1 MYSAGSGPVTPA
13 EVTLL
18 IAIGVLTVL
27 ALTAATGYF
36 VAQEFAYVAVDRGRL
51 QQLADQGDSAAERAL
66 RVTSQL
72 SFALSGAQLG
82 ITVTA
87 LLVGYVSEPLIGE
100 GLADLLGFTGL
111 SQAARLSLSLTVVLI
126 FSTVVQM
133 VLGELAPKNF
143 AIARTVPLARALSR
157 STLVYLKI
165 AGPIVR
171 VFDAASNN
179 LLRWVGIEPVKEL
192 PHGATPK
199 DLRRIIDDSRA
210 GGKIGESLSVLLD
223 RGLSFRGLVA
233 EQVMTPRV
241 LVTTIGAHEP
251 VSRVAE
257 LLETGRSRFP
267 VTGRDVD
274 DVLGVVGIAELL
286 AVPAEVRSTTKVGS
300 IAPAPVRFPTS
311 LPLPAVLEG
320 LRAEHRQLA
329 VVVDEHGGF
338 AGVIS
343 FEDVAEEVV
352 GDILD
357 EDDAPEPSVVERPD
371 GSWEVPGR
379 MRIDELEQATGVA
392 LADGDDYDTV
402 SGLVLDQLGR
412 TALPGDVMSVPT
424 VERPHGEDIV
434 TRTARLEVL
443 TVHRRVPSAVLVRVE
458 QDGREHPT
466 GRSSED
472 GHDLP
477 GSADADRRGEP
488 Q

>member
-1 MYSAGSGPVTPA
+1 M
-13 EVTLL
+13 
-18 IAIGVLTVL
+18 IAIGVFTVL

-51 QQLADQGDSAAERAL
+51 QQLADQGDAAAQRAL

-72 SFALSGAQLG
+72 SFALSGAQFG

-111 SQAARLSLSLTVVLI
+111 SQAARLSLSLVAVLA

-133 VLGELAPKNF
+133 VLGELAPKNV

-157 STLVYLKI
+157 STLIYLLI

-171 VFDAASNN
+171 VFDAASNK

-192 PHGATPK
+192 PHGATRE
-199 DLRRIIDDSRA
+199 DLHRIIDDSRA
-210 GGKIGESLSVLLD
+210 GGLIGENLSVLLD
-223 RGLSFRGLVA
+223 RGLSFRELVA

-241 LVTTIGAHEP
+241 LVTTIGADEP

-274 DVLGVVGIAELL
+274 DVVGVVGVAELL
-286 AVPAEVRSTTKVGS
+286 SVPADARSTTRVDS
-300 IAPAPVRFPTS
+300 IAAAPVRLPAS
-311 LPLPAVLEG
+311 LPLPAVLET

-329 VVVDEHGGF
+329 VVVDEYGGF

-357 EDDAPEPSVVERPD
+357 EDDETEPSVIRRPD

-379 MRIDELEQATGVA
+379 MRIDELGQVTGVE
-392 LADGDDYDTV
+392 LAQDDDYDTV
-402 SGLVLDQLGR
+402 GGLVMDQLGR
-412 TALPGDVMSVPT
+412 TARPGDAISVPVIDGPRGQGPMT
-424 VERPHGEDIV
+424 G
-434 TRTARLEVL
+434 TARLEVL
-443 TVHRRVPSAVLVRVE
+443 TVQRHVPCAVLVRV
-458 QDGREHPT
+458 DVDHREHAA
-466 GRSSED
+466 GRSPDD
-472 GHDLP
+472 GHDP
-477 GSADADRRGEP
+477 QRATDADRRGDSR
-488 Q
+488 

>member
-1 MYSAGSGPVTPA
+1 M
-13 EVTLL
+13 
-18 IAIGVLTVL
+18 IAIGVFTVL

-51 QQLADQGDSAAERAL
+51 QQLADQGDAAAQRAL

-72 SFALSGAQLG
+72 SFALSGAQFG

-111 SQAARLSLSLTVVLI
+111 SQAARLSLSLVAVLA

-133 VLGELAPKNF
+133 VLGELAPKNL

-157 STLVYLKI
+157 STLIYLLI

-171 VFDAASNN
+171 VFDAASNK

-192 PHGATPK
+192 PHGATPE
-199 DLRRIIDDSRA
+199 DLHRIINDSRA
-210 GGKIGESLSVLLD
+210 GGLIGENLSVLLD
-223 RGLSFRGLVA
+223 RGLSFRELVA
-233 EQVMTPRV
+233 DEVMTPRV
-241 LVTTIGAHEP
+241 LVTTIGADEP

-274 DVLGVVGIAELL
+274 DVVGVVGIAELL
-286 AVPAEVRSTTKVGS
+286 TVPADARSTTRVDS
-300 IAPAPVRFPTS
+300 IAAAPVRLPAS
-311 LPLPAVLEG
+311 LPLPAVLER
-320 LRAEHRQLA
+320 LRAENRQLA
-329 VVVDEHGGF
+329 VVMDEYGGF

-357 EDDAPEPSVVERPD
+357 EDDEREPSVIRRSD
-371 GSWEVPGR
+371 GAWEVPGR
-379 MRIDELEQATGVA
+379 MRIDELGQITGVE
-392 LADGDDYDTV
+392 LAEDDDYDTV
-402 SGLVLDQLGR
+402 SGLVMDQLGR
-412 TALPGDVMSVPT
+412 TARPGDAISVPVIDGRSGQAT
-424 VERPHGEDIV
+424 MTG
-434 TRTARLEVL
+434 TARLEVL
-443 TVHRRVPSAVLVRVE
+443 TVQRHVPCMVLVRVDQDHRE
-458 QDGREHPT
+458 QAA
-466 GRSSED
+466 GRSPDD
-472 GHDLP
+472 GHDP
-477 GSADADRRGEP
+477 QRAADADRRGESR
-488 Q
+488 

>member
-1 MYSAGSGPVTPA
+1 M
-13 EVTLL
+13 
-18 IAIGVLTVL
+18 IAVGVFTVL

-51 QQLADQGDSAAERAL
+51 QQLADQGDAAAQRAL

-72 SFALSGAQLG
+72 SFALSGAQFG

-111 SQAARLSLSLTVVLI
+111 SHAARLSLSLVAVLV

-157 STLVYLKI
+157 STLVYLMI

-171 VFDAASNN
+171 VFDSLSNK

-192 PHGATPK
+192 PHGATQE
-199 DLRRIIDDSRA
+199 DLHRIIGDSRA
-210 GGKIGESLSVLLD
+210 GGLIGENLSVLLD
-223 RGLSFRGLVA
+223 RGLSFRELVA

-241 LVTTIGAHEP
+241 LVTTIGADEP

-286 AVPAEVRSTTKVGS
+286 TVPADARSATRVGS
-300 IAPAPVRFPTS
+300 IAAAPVRLPAS
-311 LPLPAVLEG
+311 LPLPAVLER

-338 AGVIS
+338 AGVLS

-352 GDILD
+352 GDIMD
-357 EDDAPEPSVVERPD
+357 EDDHTEPLVLRRPD

-379 MRIDELEQATGVA
+379 TRIDELEHATGVE
-392 LADGDDYDTV
+392 LAEDNDYDTL
-402 SGLVLDQLGR
+402 SGLVMDQLGR
-412 TALPGDVMSVPT
+412 TARPGDAISVPVIEQPGSEKT
-424 VERPHGEDIV
+424 ITH
-434 TRTARLEVL
+434 TARLEVL
-443 TVHRRVPSAVLVRVE
+443 TVQRHVPCMVLVRLDE
-458 QDGREHPT
+458 DHLEHSA
-466 GRSSED
+466 GRSSGD
-472 GHDLP
+472 GHDVQRA
-477 GSADADRRGEP
+477 ADTDRREDSR
-488 Q
+488 

>member
-1 MYSAGSGPVTPA
+1 MIT
-13 EVTLL
+13 
-18 IAIGVLTVL
+18 IGVFTVL

-51 QQLADQGDSAAERAL
+51 QQLADQGDAAAQRAL

-72 SFALSGAQLG
+72 SFALSGAQFG

-111 SQAARLSLSLTVVLI
+111 SQAARLSLSLVAVLA

-133 VLGELAPKNF
+133 VLGELAPKNL

-157 STLVYLKI
+157 STLIYLLI

-171 VFDAASNN
+171 VFDAASNK

-199 DLRRIIDDSRA
+199 DLHRIINDSRA
-210 GGKIGESLSVLLD
+210 GGLIGENLSVLLD
-223 RGLSFRGLVA
+223 RGLSFRELVA
-233 EQVMTPRV
+233 DEVMTPRV
-241 LVTTIGAHEP
+241 LVTTIGADEP

-274 DVLGVVGIAELL
+274 DIVGVVGVAELL
-286 AVPAEVRSTTKVGS
+286 TVPADARSTTRVDS
-300 IAPAPVRFPTS
+300 IAAAPVRLPAS
-311 LPLPAVLEG
+311 LPLPAVLER

-329 VVVDEHGGF
+329 VVMDEYGGF

-357 EDDAPEPSVVERPD
+357 EDDETEPSVIRRPD

-379 MRIDELEQATGVA
+379 MRIDELGQVTGVE
-392 LADGDDYDTV
+392 LAEDDDYDTV
-402 SGLVLDQLGR
+402 SGLVMDQLGR
-412 TALPGDVMSVPT
+412 TARPGDAISVPVIDGRSGQET
-424 VERPHGEDIV
+424 L
-434 TRTARLEVL
+434 TCTARLEVL
-443 TVHRRVPSAVLVRVE
+443 TVQRHVPCMVLVRVD
-458 QDGREHPT
+458 QDHREHAAGGSPD
-466 GRSSED
+466 D
-472 GHDLP
+472 GHDP
-477 GSADADRRGEP
+477 QRAADADRRWDSR
-488 Q
+488 

>member
-1 MYSAGSGPVTPA
+1 M
-13 EVTLL
+13 L
-18 IAIGVLTVL
+18 IAIGIFTVL

-51 QQLADQGDSAAERAL
+51 QQLADQGDAAAERAL

-72 SFALSGAQLG
+72 SFTLSGAQFG

-111 SQAARLSLSLTVVLI
+111 SPAARLSLSLVAVLV

-157 STLVYLKI
+157 STLIYLMI

-171 VFDAASNN
+171 VFDSLSNK

-192 PHGATPK
+192 PHGATPE
-199 DLRRIIDDSRA
+199 DLHRIIDDSRA
-210 GGKIGESLSVLLD
+210 GGLIGESLSVLLD
-223 RGLSFRGLVA
+223 RGLSFRELVA

-241 LVTTIGAHEP
+241 LVTTIGAREP
-251 VSRVAE
+251 VSRIAE
-257 LLETGRSRFP
+257 LLETGHSRFP

-274 DVLGVVGIAELL
+274 DFVGVVGIAELL
-286 AVPAEVRSTTKVGS
+286 TVPADARSTTSVGS
-300 IAPAPVRFPTS
+300 IAPAPVRLPTS
-311 LPLPAVLEG
+311 LPLPAVLER

-329 VVVDEHGGF
+329 VVVDEHGGL

-352 GDILD
+352 GNILD
-357 EDDAPEPSVVERPD
+357 EDDATEPLIFERPD

-379 MRIDELEQATGVA
+379 MRIDELEYATGVE
-392 LADGDDYDTV
+392 LAEDEDYDTV
-402 SGLVLDQLGR
+402 SGLVMDQLGR
-412 TALPGDVMSVPT
+412 TARPGDTLSVP
-424 VERPHGEDIV
+424 VIERPSSEETIS
-434 TRTARLEVL
+434 RTARIEVL
-443 TVHRRVPSAVLVRVE
+443 TVQRHVPSNVLVRLEKDHPE
-458 QDGREHPT
+458 QAG
-466 GRSSED
+466 GRSPD
-472 GHDLP
+472 GGHDLQRA
-477 GSADADRRGEP
+477 ADEDRRGESR
-488 Q
+488 